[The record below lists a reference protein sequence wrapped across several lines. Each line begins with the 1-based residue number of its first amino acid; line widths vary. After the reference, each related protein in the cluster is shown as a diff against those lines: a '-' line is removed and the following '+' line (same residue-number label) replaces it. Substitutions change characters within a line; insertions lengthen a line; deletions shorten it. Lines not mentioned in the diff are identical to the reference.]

1 MSIWHL
7 DSTRATPSYPMRAV
21 RAAAQQMKVYCI
33 KKMVYN
39 HYYFSVR
46 ILNMPAASLI
56 AKLSDMSHYLSEPI
70 LAILNTFFKNDEDQL
85 FKKIV
90 VEEFLFRYREPQ
102 LL

>member
-1 MSIWHL
+1 
-7 DSTRATPSYPMRAV
+7 
-21 RAAAQQMKVYCI
+21 
-33 KKMVYN
+33 
-39 HYYFSVR
+39 
-46 ILNMPAASLI
+46 MPAASLI
-56 AKLSDMSHYLSEPI
+56 AKLSDMTHYLSEPI